1 MRLKLPLFLA
11 ALMLAAC
18 AQQPEPAP
26 AARTGSPNFQQ
37 GQPAN
42 PNATITPSTRGRN

>member
-1 MRLKLPLFLA
+1 MRLKFGLFLA
-11 ALMLAAC
+11 ALLLSAC

-42 PNATITPSTRGRN
+42 PDAAVRLPHGRN

>member
-1 MRLKLPLFLA
+1 MRFKLGLFVA
-11 ALMLAAC
+11 ALLLSAC

-26 AARTGSPNFQQ
+26 AARTGSPNYQQ

-42 PNATITPSTRGRN
+42 PNAAITPSTRGRN